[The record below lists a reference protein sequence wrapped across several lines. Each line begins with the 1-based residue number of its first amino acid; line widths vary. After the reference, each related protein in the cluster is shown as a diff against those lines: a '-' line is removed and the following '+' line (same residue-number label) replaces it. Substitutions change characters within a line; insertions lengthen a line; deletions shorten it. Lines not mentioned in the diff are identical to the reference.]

1 MIRLRYWLL
10 CALSCLA
17 ACRQAPLQNSGL
29 TAFDLN
35 EKAISYLWNNL
46 DSAEQYARFA
56 EKVAGRHTDERAKAV
71 NTLARVA
78 FLRMD
83 FTQAWE
89 LYSSVPS
96 ITGNMLEVVASQ
108 IGLMR
113 ICQRTSDNVSFYE
126 YRNSI
131 LLNLRAL
138 HEEQEALNEAQT
150 ERLLSLE
157 RSFRMESAR
166 YWFDVKCHMSSRIIC
181 CVRIMTDT

>member
-1 MIRLRYWLL
+1 MIKLGYWFV
-10 CALSCLA
+10 CALFCLA

-56 EKVAGRHTDERAKAV
+56 EEVSGRHTDERAKAV
-71 NTLARVA
+71 NTLARIA

-96 ITGNMLEVVASQ
+96 ITGN
-108 IGLMR
+108 
-113 ICQRTSDNVSFYE
+113 
-126 YRNSI
+126 
-131 LLNLRAL
+131 
-138 HEEQEALNEAQT
+138 
-150 ERLLSLE
+150 
-157 RSFRMESAR
+157 
-166 YWFDVKCHMSSRIIC
+166 
-181 CVRIMTDT
+181 